1 MGKATAITAALKF
14 FHKLSVEDLSAS
26 FDLSEL
32 KKLRT
37 LILRER
43 KKPESVVTGK
53 DIGKINKAI
62 KDRPKFEQAREEG
75 MGKLTVDDDIRS
87 GKTGRTSKEKARIRD
102 DYREAAEEQYMAERG
117 WPGPLKFKEIGPKVA
132 DPNVPVLKKP
142 RRKTSVRP
150 AKRKSSSE
158 QNMRNESINAFN
170 KAIKEGRLTEKTAN
184 DYMYM
189 GKNEQGRDT
198 FKHRDTRKYIKNK
211 GGMIKRPQ
219 MMHGG
224 SHKGKKH
231 SYTAGGSVK
240 EMKLF
245 K

>member
-1 MGKATAITAALKF
+1 MAKATAITAALKF

-62 KDRPKFEQAREEG
+62 EDRPIFEKAREESVG
-75 MGKLTVDDDIRS
+75 TLEAESGDITDVI
-87 GKTGRTSKEKARIRD
+87 KKA
-102 DYREAAEEQYMAERG
+102 
-117 WPGPLKFKEIGPKVA
+117 GPKIE
-132 DPNVPVLKKP
+132 PTPTSTNVEVLKVPRRRIMRKKP
-142 RRKTSVRP
+142 R
-150 AKRKSSSE
+150 A
-158 QNMRNESINAFN
+158 
-170 KAIKEGRLTEKTAN
+170 
-184 DYMYM
+184 
-189 GKNEQGRDT
+189 
-198 FKHRDTRKYIKNK
+198 K
-211 GGMIKRPQ
+211 GGMVKRPQ

-231 SYTAGGSVK
+231 AYTAGGSVK

>member
-1 MGKATAITAALKF
+1 MAKVTAITAALKF

-62 KDRPKFEQAREEG
+62 EDRPKFEKAREESVG
-75 MGKLTVDDDIRS
+75 TLEAESGDITDVI
-87 GKTGRTSKEKARIRD
+87 KKA
-102 DYREAAEEQYMAERG
+102 
-117 WPGPLKFKEIGPKVA
+117 GPKIE
-132 DPNVPVLKKP
+132 PTPTSTNVEVLKKP
-142 RRKTSVRP
+142 RRKI
-150 AKRKSSSE
+150 KRKKGGTYWG
-158 QNMRNESINAFN
+158 MRNFP
-170 KAIKEGRLTEKTAN
+170 
-184 DYMYM
+184 
-189 GKNEQGRDT
+189 
-198 FKHRDTRKYIKNK
+198 K
-211 GGMIKRPQ
+211 GGMVKRPQ

-224 SHKGKKH
+224 SHKSKKH
-231 SYTAGGSVK
+231 AYAAGGSVK

>member
-1 MGKATAITAALKF
+1 MAKATAITAALKF

-62 KDRPKFEQAREEG
+62 EDRPIFEKAREESVG
-75 MGKLTVDDDIRS
+75 TLEAES
-87 GKTGRTSKEKARIRD
+87 GNITD
-102 DYREAAEEQYMAERG
+102 
-117 WPGPLKFKEIGPKVA
+117 
-132 DPNVPVLKKP
+132 VLKKAGPKIEPTPTSTNVEVLKVP
-142 RRKTSVRP
+142 RRRTMRKP
-150 AKRKSSSE
+150 PKRKSSSE

-231 SYTAGGSVK
+231 AYAAGGSVK

>member
-1 MGKATAITAALKF
+1 MAKVTAITAALKF

-62 KDRPKFEQAREEG
+62 EDRPIFEKAREESVG
-75 MGKLTVDDDIRS
+75 TLEAES
-87 GKTGRTSKEKARIRD
+87 GNITDVLKKA
-102 DYREAAEEQYMAERG
+102 
-117 WPGPLKFKEIGPKVA
+117 GPKIE
-132 DPNVPVLKKP
+132 PTTTSTNVEVLKKP
-142 RRKTSVRP
+142 RRRIM
-150 AKRKSSSE
+150 RKKP
-158 QNMRNESINAFN
+158 RA
-170 KAIKEGRLTEKTAN
+170 
-184 DYMYM
+184 
-189 GKNEQGRDT
+189 
-198 FKHRDTRKYIKNK
+198 K
-211 GGMIKRPQ
+211 GGMVKRPQ

-224 SHKGKKH
+224 SHKGKTH
-231 SYTAGGSVK
+231 AYTAGGSVK